1 MVASYSSS
9 LLWRVVYLLVQGLS
23 ASAIAR
29 LLNVRLA
36 FVKKNQKIY
45 RNTSTVDYPART
57 EANHQMLAGVF
68 IRGSRINE
76 IGGN

>member
-1 MVASYSSS
+1 MVASYSSICEWCICS
-9 LLWRVVYLLVQGLS
+9 CRDERERYSKTSERGVGICEENS
-23 ASAIAR
+23 E
-29 LLNVRLA
+29 
-36 FVKKNQKIY
+36 IY

-76 IGGN
+76 IGGHKC